1 MMADDE
7 DILDLSFRP
16 APRREPGR
24 QDEGGDDP
32 SGEKRPWIS
41 VHFECCNV
49 YSRIYRNRAATAYV
63 GWCPKCA
70 RKVTV
75 RIGEGGTSTR
85 FFRAT

>member
-1 MMADDE
+1 MMADGE

-16 APRREPGR
+16 ASHRTPGGP
-24 QDEGGDDP
+24 DEGGDGS
-32 SGEKRPWIS
+32 SGEKRPWSS
-41 VHFECCNV
+41 VHFECGNV